1 MNKEINE
8 FLDILQAEFN
18 KAPLMFLAKLTM
30 EAAKPN
36 ELEPNHRYYSPNHK
50 AETTGKVEVI
60 GKVDHE

>member
-8 FLDILQAEFN
+8 FLDILEAEFN

-36 ELEPNHRYYSPNHK
+36 ELEPDHRYYSPNHK
-50 AETTGKVEVI
+50 AETA
-60 GKVDHE
+60 D